1 MLSRVEFQ
9 FLKVVDSFL
18 SGDEATVGLIHWDG
32 FRLRTAARSWSDAD
46 VSNAVRGILAS
57 LKERCAASAAGQSSW
72 LPLSAVAGVDTRV
85 GSSLRWSE
93 VHCGVSRDAQQHF
106 KHIAESLGL
115 DHGEASSSS
124 HRRLPDALA
133 DLGTEL
139 QASLH
144 ERVRVNERVRAHF
157 EYVSPLS
164 WRAQAWQHCVPVDL
178 GGDRPVESRVREAL
192 AKAMTG
198 IPESDGKVF
207 VVVAGTDSDAQE
219 LARKE
224 GDYLAKAVPHGRL
237 GLAERSGQRWH
248 LDGVRALVQHDLR
261 GAA

>member
-32 FRLRTAARSWSDAD
+32 FRLRTAARNWRDAD

-57 LKERCAASAAGQSSW
+57 LEERCAASAHAQSSW
-72 LPLSAVAGVDTRV
+72 LPLASVVGVDTRV

-93 VHCGVSRDAQQHF
+93 VLCGVSRDAQKHF
-106 KHIAESLGL
+106 EHIAESLGL
-115 DHGEASSSS
+115 DHGEGSHSSQPT
-124 HRRLPDALA
+124 LPKALVA
-133 DLGTEL
+133 LGTEL
-139 QASLH
+139 QTTLK
-144 ERVRVNERVRAHF
+144 ERVRVNEHVRAHF

-164 WRAQAWQHCVPVDL
+164 WHAQAWQHCVPVDL
-178 GGDRPVESRVREAL
+178 GDGSSVEPRIREAL

-207 VVVAGTDSDAQE
+207 VVVADTDSDTQE
-219 LARKE
+219 RARKE
-224 GDYLAKAVPHGRL
+224 GNYLAKAVPHGRL
-237 GLAERSGQRWH
+237 GLAERSGDGWR
-248 LDGVRALVQHDLR
+248 LDGVRSLVHHDLR